1 MVSSIRPGGRSRG
14 RWHGMPYD
22 VRGRPGHSQRSAPT
36 TTTKKRHTTSV
47 PDRPSKDTIRCHM
60 VSYSVIRRHTAW
72 CAIAQAFRAQRE
84 RDWARSLATPLR
96 ETPRRRASLSLSR
109 RSIARQAHRA
119 QRERDRKRRARAQVV
134 GVVSSRLVS
143 LLPGAARAYL
153 GSSRLVS
160 DLFGDAGRRGRRLVL
175 VWGRPSG
182 VGSLSFG
189 DDGVSV
195 ASSPPSQREWL
206 LPAPLHHSER
216 HTGRRRLSKSRR
228 RHRPPPPRR
237 AARRSRAR
245 RGRCASSRCAKV
257 RPSRGACSCGA
268 LCDTM

>member
-84 RDWARSLATPLR
+84 RDRARSLATPLR

-195 ASSPPSQREWL
+195 ASSPPFTERVATPCTPSPQR
-206 LPAPLHHSER
+206 AA
-216 HTGRRRLSKSRR
+216 
-228 RHRPPPPRR
+228 HRSSSSLEESSSSPPTTPPPRR
-237 AARRSRAR
+237 AQVAGAARTVRVLSLREGATVTRRLLVWRA
-245 RGRCASSRCAKV
+245 V
-257 RPSRGACSCGA
+257 
-268 LCDTM
+268 